1 MGLDLFYERLIFPSV
16 FLSGNP
22 NRDVWKRSAWIISEE
37 ENLPAQERAIYS
49 ALCGNAQQII
59 RSGVCNTYEDILWT
73 MTRAMVDVLV
83 EEEIRSTLPKTYAEM
98 PQKYW
103 DNLKDIGSILKAVR
117 SSDSQKAREE
127 MNTVYHRIQ
136 TYIIL
141 EDWDTLFDSAAEWAA
156 QADDPHLLRFLS
168 HIILVLDKLGI
179 DGPDD
184 KREVVQEA
192 YIRFLMRTNRVQ
204 QVAWYTGRLKSEEKQ
219 IELYSEFM
227 QSVENDSDRRFVLEM
242 ASDNNLQQEQ
252 LRLNTVQAVVGDH
265 SSDKEDIKI
274 SVLDWLLLYPE
285 MPEAAVVQSNA
296 LVRYLIAS
304 QKMDDAK
311 QALGK
316 IKSMSKSELEIRDMV
331 REHYALSAYLDAKDS
346 FADWFKYF
354 HQGRPTKPSITI
366 QGESFTQKIAQEQR
380 EKQYNI
386 DVDRLVCSFRFR
398 YLARVL

>member
-1 MGLDLFYERLIFPSV
+1 MIFVGTYKLLLISNI
-16 FLSGNP
+16 LTLLGNP
-22 NRDVWKRSAWIISEE
+22 NRDIWKRSAWIISEE
-37 ENLPAQERAIYS
+37 ENLPSQERAIYS

-59 RSGVCNTYEDILWT
+59 KSGVCNTYEDILWT

-103 DNLKDIGSILKAVR
+103 DNLKDMGSILKAVR
-117 SSDSQKAREE
+117 SSDSQKARAE

-136 TYIIL
+136 MHIIL
-141 EDWDTLFDSAAEWAA
+141 EDWDALFDSAAEWVA

-179 DGPDD
+179 DGPED
-184 KREVVQEA
+184 KCEVVQEA
-192 YIRFLMRTNRVQ
+192 YIRFLMQTNRVQ
-204 QVAWYTGRLKSEEKQ
+204 QVAWYTGRLKNEEKQ
-219 IELYSEFM
+219 QELYSQFM
-227 QSVENDSDRRFVLEM
+227 QTVENDSDRRFVLEM
-242 ASDNNLQQEQ
+242 ALDNNLQQEQ
-252 LRLNTVQAVVGDH
+252 LRLKTVKTVVGDH
-265 SSDKEDIKI
+265 ASDNEDVKI
-274 SVLDWLLLYPE
+274 SALDWLLLYPE
-285 MPEAAVVQSNA
+285 MPEAALLQSNA

-304 QKMDDAK
+304 QKMEDAK

-316 IKSMSKSELEIRDMV
+316 VKSMHKSELDNRDAV
-331 REHYALSAYLDAKDS
+331 REHFALSAYLDAKDS

-380 EKQYNI
+380 EKQYQI
-386 DVDRLVCSFRFR
+386 DVDR
-398 YLARVL
+398 